1 MERIPPAYKIP
12 SLFLKLYLHTL
23 KNYIYSSKHP
33 CLERMKS
40 CLTWGTIHPALTFWR
55 LFSGCSRADQ
65 LPLHSRNDTFPPSH
79 TLAHSHSFD
88 LSLNRGTCGTDFTG
102 ASLHQE
108 SCPSPP
114 CLPPWFSYNGTVCSS
129 ASSPL
134 QTRTVTNT
142 HRSAFLALDFS
153 SPFQQQD

>member
-12 SLFLKLYLHTL
+12 LLFLKFYLHTL

-88 LSLNRGTCGTDFTG
+88 LSLNRVHVIQILLEPVCIRK
-102 ASLHQE
+102 AAQALPAYLHGFLIMGQFA
-108 SCPSPP
+108 
-114 CLPPWFSYNGTVCSS
+114 LLH
-129 ASSPL
+129 PL
-134 QTRTVTNT
+134 HCR
-142 HRSAFLALDFS
+142 LIL
-153 SPFQQQD
+153 